1 MRSRNPKSA
10 LIGMCVLLAGVVPAM
25 AGEIYVPFASNRS
38 VDGTIYQT
46 KVWVTNTGTA
56 ARRFDV
62 RFISQNTDGT
72 QGADTGNQLS
82 VPGGGT
88 LLLGSVAPS
97 GSLGMVEII
106 GAPQLVVNARI
117 DAIGTNGSILSSANV
132 PVAGGGNVM
141 KANST
146 AHLQGLELT
155 GRGTLS
161 DFGVMNL
168 SNAAAQCTIKAWRS
182 NGSQINQTSVV
193 TLLPLSERHFENVL
207 GALGEISVS
216 DARVEVSCNKQFF
229 PYAAVFKPG
238 GPETNFVT
246 SSFALDTDLVTGVGN
261 TPGAVVFEA
270 PGLFLHAKSGDSFK
284 QFDIPLI
291 EGVRYKK
298 ATMDFDLYVDKFPNG
313 IFAGVT
319 AMRRTDKTLYY
330 GLIVRG
336 GRSKTIIDM
345 GVDDDILDGNS
356 GPWKERTNY
365 HVTFEYDTVSG
376 RLNFKLLRNGSQVE
390 TLNGPINHFDLS
402 KNGKVFRVDFG
413 QNGVADGA
421 YFPPIGWKYSNLKVV
436 LEPAE

>member
-1 MRSRNPKSA
+1 MKSSKSA
-10 LIGMCVLLAGVVPAM
+10 LIGICALLAGVVPAL
-25 AGEIYVPFASNRS
+25 AGEVYVPFASNRS

-72 QGADTGNQLS
+72 QGADTGNQLN
-82 VPGGGT
+82 VTAGGT

-97 GSLGMVEII
+97 GSLGMVEIS

-117 DAIGTNGSILSSANV
+117 DAIGPNGNILSSANV
-132 PVAGGGNVM
+132 PVVGGGNVI
-141 KANST
+141 KQNTT
-146 AHLQGLELT
+146 AHIQGLELT

-161 DFGVMNL
+161 DFGLMNL
-168 SNAAAQCTIKAWRS
+168 SNAAAQCTIKAYRS
-182 NGSQINQTSVV
+182 NGSQINQTSVI

-207 GALGEISVS
+207 GVLGESSVS
-216 DARVEVSCNKQFF
+216 DARVEVSCDKQFF

-246 SSFALDTDLVTGVGN
+246 ASFALDTDLVTGVGN
-261 TPGAVVFEA
+261 TPGTVVFQA
-270 PGLFLHAKSGDSFK
+270 PGLYLQAKPGASFK
-284 QFDIPLI
+284 QFDIPLV

-298 ATMDFDLYVDKFPNG
+298 ATMEFDLYVDKFPNG

-319 AMRRTDKTLYY
+319 AMRRTDKTMYY

-336 GRSKTIIDM
+336 GRSKTILDM

-365 HVTFEYDTVSG
+365 HLVFEYDTVAG
-376 RLNFKLLRNGSQVE
+376 KLTFRCIRNGSLVE
-390 TLNGPINHFDLS
+390 TLSGPINHFDLS
-402 KNGKVFRVDFG
+402 KSGKTFRVDFG
-413 QNGVADGA
+413 QSGVADGA
-421 YFPPIGWKYSNLKVV
+421 YFPPLGWKFSNLKVV
-436 LEPAE
+436 FEPLE

>member
-1 MRSRNPKSA
+1 MKSRKSA
-10 LIGMCVLLAGVVPAM
+10 LIGICALLAGVVPAL
-25 AGEIYVPFASNRS
+25 AGEVYVPFASNRS

-46 KVWVTNTGTA
+46 KVWVTNTGTT
-56 ARRFDV
+56 ARRFSV

-72 QGADTGNQLS
+72 QGADTGNELN

-88 LLLGSVAPS
+88 LLLGSVAPT
-97 GSLGMVEII
+97 GSLGMVEIG

-117 DAIGTNGSILSSANV
+117 DAIGPNGGILSSANV
-132 PVAGGGNVM
+132 PVVGGGNVM
-141 KANST
+141 KQNTT
-146 AHLQGLELT
+146 AHIQGLELT

-161 DFGVMNL
+161 DFGLMNL
-168 SNAAAQCTIKAWRS
+168 SNASAQCTIKAYRS
-182 NGSQINQTSVV
+182 NGTQINQTSVI

-207 GALGEISVS
+207 GVLGETSVS
-216 DARVEVSCNKQFF
+216 DARVEVSCDKQFF

-246 SSFALDTDLVTGVGN
+246 ASFALDTDLVTGVGN

-270 PGLFLHAKSGDSFK
+270 PGVYLNAKPGDSFK
-284 QFDIPLI
+284 QFDIPLV

-298 ATMDFDLYVDKFPNG
+298 ATMEFDLYVDKFPSG

-319 AMRRTDKTLYY
+319 AMRRTDKTMYY

-336 GRSKTIIDM
+336 GRSKTILDM

-365 HVTFEYDTVSG
+365 HLVFEYDTVAG
-376 RLNFKLLRNGSQVE
+376 KLTFRCIRNGSLVE
-390 TLNGPINHFDLS
+390 TLSGPINHFDLS
-402 KNGKVFRVDFG
+402 KNGKIFRVDFG
-413 QNGVADGA
+413 QSGVADGA
-421 YFPPIGWKYSNLKVV
+421 YFPPLGWKYSNLKVV
-436 LEPAE
+436 FEPLE

>member
-1 MRSRNPKSA
+1 MKSRRTA
-10 LIGMCVLLAGVVPAM
+10 LIGICALLAGVVPVL
-25 AGEIYVPFASNRS
+25 AGEVYVPFASNRS

-56 ARRFDV
+56 ARRFSV

-72 QGADTGNQLS
+72 QGADNVNELNVTA
-82 VPGGGT
+82 GGT

-97 GSLGMVEII
+97 GALGMVEIN

-117 DAIGTNGSILSSANV
+117 DAIGPNGGVVSSANV
-132 PVAGGGNVM
+132 PVVGGGNVI
-141 KANST
+141 KANAT
-146 AHLQGLELT
+146 AHIQGLELT

-161 DFGVMNL
+161 DFGLMNL
-168 SNAAAQCTIKAWRS
+168 SNAAAQCTIKTFRS
-182 NGSQINQTSVV
+182 NGNQISQTSVISMP
-193 TLLPLSERHFENVL
+193 PLSERHFENVL
-207 GALGEISVS
+207 GLLGETSVS
-216 DARVEVSCNKQFF
+216 DARVEASCNRQFF

-246 SSFALDTDLVTGVGN
+246 PSFALDTDLVTGVGS
-261 TPGAVVFEA
+261 TPGTVVFEA
-270 PGLFLHAKSGDSFK
+270 PGLYLLAKPGASFK
-284 QFDIPLI
+284 QYDIPLV

-319 AMRRTDKTLYY
+319 AMRRTDRTMYY

-345 GVDDDILDGNS
+345 GVTDDILDGNS

-365 HVTFEYDTVSG
+365 HVTFDYDTVSG
-376 RLNFKLLRNGSQVE
+376 KLTFKLTRNGTLVE
-390 TLNGPINHFDLS
+390 TLTGPINHFDLS

-421 YFPPIGWKYSNLKVV
+421 YFPPIGWKFSNLKVV
-436 LEPAE
+436 LEPLE

>member
-1 MRSRNPKSA
+1 MRSRTSA
-10 LIGMCVLLAGVVPAM
+10 LIGLCALLAGVVPAL

-56 ARRFDV
+56 ARRFSV
-62 RFISQNTDGT
+62 RFITQNANGT
-72 QGADTGNQLS
+72 QGADTGTLLN

-88 LLLGSVAPS
+88 LLLGSVAPT
-97 GSLGMVEII
+97 GSLGMVEIS

-117 DAIGTNGSILSSANV
+117 DAIGPNGSILSSANV
-132 PVAGGGNVM
+132 PVAGGGNVI
-141 KANST
+141 KGGAT

-161 DFGVMNL
+161 DFGLMNL
-168 SNAAAQCTIKAWRS
+168 SNASAQCTIKVYRS
-182 NGSQINQTSVV
+182 NGTQVSQTSVIS
-193 TLLPLSERHFENVL
+193 LLPLSERHFENVL
-207 GALGEISVS
+207 GALGERSIS
-216 DARVEVSCNKQFF
+216 DARVEVTCDKQFF
-229 PYAAVFKPG
+229 PYATVFAPG

-246 SSFALDTDLVTGVGN
+246 ASYALDTDLVGGVGN
-261 TPGAVVFEA
+261 PVGAVVFEA
-270 PGLFLHAKSGDSFK
+270 PGTYLTARPGDSFK
-284 QFDIPLI
+284 QFDIPLV

-298 ATMDFDLYVDKFPNG
+298 ATMEFDLYVDKFPNG

-319 AMRRTDKTLYY
+319 AMRRTDKTMYY

-336 GRSKTIIDM
+336 ARSKTILDM

-365 HVTFEYDTVSG
+365 HLVFEYDTVAG
-376 RLNFKLLRNGSQVE
+376 KLTFRCIRNGTLVE
-390 TLNGPINHFDLS
+390 TLSGPINHFDLS

-421 YFPPIGWKYSNLKVV
+421 YFPPIGWRYSNLKVTFEP
-436 LEPAE
+436 LE